1 MFRSFLGQAPITLVA
16 IITVYLTLN
25 LPAREAS
32 NWKDKLR
39 RIDFLG
45 AFTLVMGVFAL
56 LLSLDRGSNV
66 SWAQPLTLALLATS
80 VALLLA
86 FLYVEM
92 RVASEPFAPGHII
105 FDRSLCASYLC
116 NFFSFAG
123 WMAAIF
129 YIPLYFQAVDGL
141 SATQAGAKLIPAI
154 GAGVCGSL
162 FAGFLMK
169 RTGRYYRLTV
179 VAYTGLFWGFL
190 PIILFSGVVSK
201 SDWGMTAG
209 MVICGFSN
217 GIGIT
222 SSLIS
227 LSEFKTRQSSTRL
240 ASGPIPHV
248 SWNLKP
254 DPVAQASSDDLAV
267 VTACS
272 YLFRSLGS
280 VIGVSLSSTA
290 VQQSL
295 RLNLRAALQNGGDAE
310 AIVDRV
316 RQSLDFIKTL
326 EPATRDIVRHCY
338 STATTISFVLDACI
352 AAGAALSA
360 VFITENKLG

>member
-1 MFRSFLGQAPITLVA
+1 M
-16 IITVYLTLN
+16 
-25 LPAREAS
+25 
-32 NWKDKLR
+32 DKLR

-45 AFTLVMGVFAL
+45 AFTLVIGVFAL

-66 SWAQPLTLALLATS
+66 SWGQPLTLALLATS
-80 VALLLA
+80 VVFLLA
-86 FLYVEM
+86 FVYVETK
-92 RVASEPFAPGHII
+92 VASEPFAPGHII

-123 WMAAIF
+123 WMATIF
-129 YIPLYFQAVDGL
+129 YIPLYFQAVEGL
-141 SATQAGAKLIPAI
+141 SATQAGSKLIPAI
-154 GAGVCGSL
+154 VAGVSGSL

-169 RTGRYYRLTV
+169 RTGKYYRLTV
-179 VAYTGLFWGFL
+179 AAYTGLFCGSL
-190 PIILFSGVVSK
+190 PIILFSGVIARST
-201 SDWGMTAG
+201 WGITAG
-209 MVICGFSN
+209 LVVCGFSN

-227 LSEFKTRQSSTRL
+227 LSKFKTPSIVHVTGECVQSH
-240 ASGPIPHV
+240 GV
-248 SWNLKP
+248 SWNLMP

-295 RLNLRAALQNGGDAE
+295 RLNLRAALQNNGDAE

-338 STATTISFVLDACI
+338 STATTLSFVLDAGI
-352 AAGAALSA
+352 SAGAVLSA
-360 VFITENKLG
+360 LFITENKLG